1 MNNSLPIKGVI
12 FDLDNTLLD
21 FMKMKEV
28 AVKSAI
34 RGMIE
39 AGLEADERESF
50 KDIISIYEE
59 FGWENQKVFDV
70 FLNKSIG
77 YVDNKFLAAGIV
89 AYRRSREANLLA
101 YPNVNRTLVNLTK
114 LGIKLA
120 VVSDAPSR
128 EAWMRIYYLNLYHFF
143 DAVITFDDSGER
155 KPSSKPF
162 EMALKILNL
171 EPQDSLMI
179 GDWPERDVVGA
190 KQIGMRTAFAVY
202 GDTFGTK
209 DSGADWDIKDIS
221 EIISIIKKINV
232 RRSGGTKHTCQP

>member
-1 MNNSLPIKGVI
+1 MNKNIPIKGVI

-34 RGMIE
+34 KGMIE
-39 AGLEADERESF
+39 AGLDIDEKESY
-50 KDIISIYEE
+50 KDIVSIYEK

-70 FLNKSIG
+70 FLKKSIG

-89 AYRRSREANLLA
+89 AYRRAREANLLA
-101 YPNVNRTLVNLTK
+101 YPNVNRTLVGLTK

-143 DAVITFDDSGER
+143 DAVITFDDSGQR

-162 EMALKILNL
+162 EMALNKLKL
-171 EPQDSLMI
+171 EAEDSLMI

-209 DSGADWDIKDIS
+209 NSGADWDIQDVS
-221 EIISIIKKINV
+221 EIITIIKKINNIV
-232 RRSGGTKHTCQP
+232 

>member
-1 MNNSLPIKGVI
+1 LNKSIPIKGVI

-39 AGLEADERESF
+39 AGLEIDEEKSF
-50 KDIISIYEE
+50 KDIISIYEK

-89 AYRRSREANLLA
+89 AYRRAREANLLA

-155 KPSSKPF
+155 KPSSIPF
-162 EMALKILNL
+162 EMALKKLKL
-171 EPQDSLMI
+171 KPQDSLMI
-179 GDWPERDVVGA
+179 GDWPDRDVVGA

-209 DSGADWDIKDIS
+209 YSGADWDIQDIS
-221 EIISIIKKINV
+221 EIITIIKQINNIV
-232 RRSGGTKHTCQP
+232 

>member
-39 AGLEADERESF
+39 AGLEADEQESF

-77 YVDNKFLAAGIV
+77 YVDNKFLSAGIV

-221 EIISIIKKINV
+221 EIISIIKKINNIV
-232 RRSGGTKHTCQP
+232 

>member
-1 MNNSLPIKGVI
+1 MIKNRPIKGVI

-34 RGMIE
+34 KGMIE
-39 AGLEADERESF
+39 AGLEIDEIESY
-50 KDIISIYEE
+50 KDIVSIYED

-89 AYRRSREANLLA
+89 AYRRAREANLLA
-101 YPNVNRTLVNLTK
+101 YPNVNRTLVSLTK

-155 KPSSKPF
+155 KPSSRPF
-162 EMALKILNL
+162 AMALNKLKL
-171 EPQDSLMI
+171 EAKDSLMI

-209 DSGADWDIKDIS
+209 NSGADWDIQDVS
-221 EIISIIKKINV
+221 EIITIIKKINNIV
-232 RRSGGTKHTCQP
+232 

>member
-1 MNNSLPIKGVI
+1 MPIKGVI

-34 RGMIE
+34 KGMIE
-39 AGLEADERESF
+39 AGLAIDEVESY
-50 KDIISIYEE
+50 KDIVSIYED

-89 AYRRSREANLLA
+89 AYRRAREANLLA
-101 YPNVNRTLVNLTK
+101 YPNVNRTLVSLTK

-155 KPSSKPF
+155 KPSSRPF
-162 EMALKILNL
+162 EMALNKLKL
-171 EPQDSLMI
+171 EAEDSLMI

-209 DSGADWDIKDIS
+209 NSGADWDIQDVS
-221 EIISIIKKINV
+221 EIITIIKKINTIV
-232 RRSGGTKHTCQP
+232 